1 MIERFQGDDGRRRLT
16 SALLEHRLVGNQP
29 DLASTLVDAG
39 ELIEVENGERFIVQG
54 DFTTDVFLIVSGSV
68 VVSVNSKV
76 VARRAAGEH
85 VGEMSAIE
93 PTRPRAATIAA
104 AEITVLLKIS
114 ESSFVE
120 AANSFPRMWRIIA
133 SVLARRL
140 EERNRLITATREK
153 VKVFLISSVE
163 AIPIADLIV
172 QHFEHDP
179 FLTVAWQ
186 HGVFKAS
193 NYTLDDLERQLDD
206 SDFAIAIAH
215 GDDIVITR
223 DREWPTVRDNVMFE
237 LGLFM
242 GRLGR
247 ARTFLL
253 EPRSR
258 DLKLPSDFAGL
269 TTVPYR
275 YEKSKDAL
283 AMMAPT
289 CARLRSL
296 ILEAGPR

>member
-1 MIERFQGDDGRRRLT
+1 MIERFQGDEGRRRLT
-16 SALLEHRLVGNQP
+16 SALLEHRLVGNHLE
-29 DLASTLVDAG
+29 LADMLVDSG
-39 ELIEVENGERFIVQG
+39 ELVEVDDGERFIVQG
-54 DFTTDVFLIVSGSV
+54 DYTTDVFLIVSGSV
-68 VVSVNSKV
+68 AVSVNNKP
-76 VARRAAGEH
+76 VARRSAGEH

-93 PTRPRAATIAA
+93 PTRPRAATVTA
-104 AEITVLLKIS
+104 AETAVLLKIS

-120 AANSFPRMWRIIA
+120 AADRFPRMWRVIA
-133 SVLARRL
+133 SALARRL
-140 EERNRLITATREK
+140 EERNRFITVMREK
-153 VKVFLISSVE
+153 VKVFLISSSE

-172 QHFEHDP
+172 QHFERDP

-223 DREWPTVRDNVMFE
+223 DQEWPTVRDNVMFE

-283 AMMAPT
+283 ALMAPA
-289 CARLRSL
+289 CAKLRSL